1 MSATAPISSHPAAG
15 PGKWRSLRTTPTWAL
30 VAIFVVV
37 SLLVPQGVFATLN
50 YYNDQT
56 TVTIDSMAW
65 EFTYA
70 PGATGYLPICG
81 FGGGAFPS
89 CPYRAQ
95 PGSDY
100 SSSVL
105 ISGYFEGK
113 NITLSAPSPFLLL
126 STSPQLPAPVSASG
140 LLISFELQL
149 PKTAGEYSFT
159 GPITFA

>member
-1 MSATAPISSHPAAG
+1 
-15 PGKWRSLRTTPTWAL
+15 
-30 VAIFVVV
+30 
-37 SLLVPQGVFATLN
+37 LLVPQGVFALLN
-50 YYNDQT
+50 YVNDQT
-56 TVTIDSMAW
+56 TVTIDVMAW

-81 FGGGAFPS
+81 FGGGGFPS

-105 ISGYFEGK
+105 ISGYFDGR

-126 STSPQLPAPVSASG
+126 STNPQLPAHVTASG

-159 GPITFA
+159 GPVAFA